1 MSARDTAPTSPRGHP
16 DPRVAAVV
24 AFFEDL
30 SPADL
35 DRLDRVYCEDAFF
48 KDPFNEVRGTAA
60 IRRIF
65 AHMYAQLQTPH
76 FVVEHAVVEGHT
88 CFVDWQFR
96 FRAARLG
103 PQEQVVRG
111 ASRLDFDPA
120 SGKVRLHRDYWDAAE
135 ELYAKLPLLGALMRW
150 LRRRGSADPG

>member
-1 MSARDTAPTSPRGHP
+1 MSHPDPPPAAPRHHP

-24 AFFEDL
+24 VFFEDL

-35 DRLDRVYCEDAFF
+35 DRLDRLYTADAFF

-65 AHMYAQLQTPH
+65 AHMFEQLETPH

-96 FRAARLG
+96 FRAPRLG
-103 PQEQVVRG
+103 PQQQVIRG
-111 ASRLDFDPA
+111 ASRLDFDPV
-120 SGKVRLHRDYWDAAE
+120 SGKVRLHRDYWDVAE
-135 ELYAKLPLLGALMRW
+135 EFYAKLPVLGALMRW
-150 LRRRGSADPG
+150 LRRRGSAVPD